1 MAEVTE
7 LKDALAPK
15 PEVADDRP
23 NPGKPAKPA
32 NPIRRITVVVLVL
45 ALAMFVYGLFADR
58 LTPYTDQASLEA
70 YVVTLA
76 PDVSGRVASVPVVDN
91 QTVRAGEVL
100 FAIDPERY
108 DLAVES
114 AEAQLATAGQS
125 VGASTASLA
134 AAEARL
140 VVAEAN
146 LANVVP
152 QTARVFELVKRGVR
166 PKAEGDDA
174 EASVRTARADVV
186 RARADVEQARQNLGP
201 QGADNP
207 QIRSAQASLHKARRD
222 YRDTTVRAPANGV
235 VTNLQLAA
243 GRYVGA
249 GQTALTFIDSDVTW
263 IDADMRENSLEYVKP
278 GDAVGV
284 TLDVRPGRVY
294 AGKVESIGW
303 GVDNRNVDPQTGLP
317 TIRNDTG
324 WVREPQRFT
333 VRIRLD
339 AKSHPADVRVGS
351 QASLVIYTRISPLTD
366 AVGRL
371 WIALVA
377 YLSYLN

>member
-1 MAEVTE
+1 MGEVTE
-7 LKDALAPK
+7 LKDGLAPK
-15 PEVADDRP
+15 PAAPTPVTE
-23 NPGKPAKPA
+23 PAPRPA
-32 NPIRRITVVVLVL
+32 NPIRRLTVVVLLL
-45 ALAMFVYGLFADR
+45 ALVFFVYGLFADR
-58 LTPYTDQASLEA
+58 LTPYTDQASVRA

-76 PDVSGRVASVPVVDN
+76 PDVAGRVTAVNVIDN
-91 QTVRAGEVL
+91 QSVKAGQVL
-100 FAIDPERY
+100 YVIDHERY
-108 DLAVES
+108 GLAVRS
-114 AEAQLATAGQS
+114 AEAQLSTAGQS

-140 VVAEAN
+140 VVAEAT
-146 LANVVP
+146 LTNVQRQV
-152 QTARVFELVKRGVR
+152 ARVLPLVQAGVR
-166 PKAEGDDA
+166 PKADGDA
-174 EASVRTARADVV
+174 ASADLRTASADVV

-201 QGADNP
+201 QGPDNP
-207 QIRSAQASLHKARRD
+207 QIRQAEAAVGKARRD
-222 YRDTTVRAPANGV
+222 FRDTTVRAPSNGR

-243 GRYVGA
+243 GRFVAA
-249 GQTALTFIDSDVTW
+249 GQTALTFIDSDATW
-263 IDADMRENSLEYVKP
+263 IDADMRENSLEYVKA
-278 GDAVGV
+278 GDPVGV

-303 GVDNRNVDPQTGLP
+303 GVENRNVDPQTGLP
-317 TIRNDTG
+317 TIRNDSG

-339 AKSHPADVRVGS
+339 AKSRPVDVRVGS

-371 WIALVA
+371 WIAVVA